1 MKNNFFKNKIIACGM
16 LLSLL
21 ISVGG
26 STNEIY
32 AKSDDNKYYMGETQK
47 KDDAGYGEDTDMGD
61 KDVHSGWKLGQFCIS
76 GFTRNTKDE
85 DGNVVFLKN
94 VGDTIALSFNL
105 EQDIDKLNG
114 NDEYHIAEDTN
125 GYDEDFNI
133 PKAERT
139 NFGYGTLLIKKTDY
153 QNKVTYLSPYTDY
166 LKGVE
171 KGANTEVQFFEE
183 GDYEVALDYEIQN
196 NNFHF
201 WGWRPFDDFTHYQI
215 LIKFSVRNG
224 NCMAYPFDL
233 STKAELVNTSF
244 TENGFYID
252 LANSRYLNI
261 DVKKQNYVESEG
273 TLVEDTR
280 FNKPASDGE
289 EFKDE
294 GVYIITVHNLYTGA
308 ETEKKIYVG
317 NDPLLKAYVTTGKD
331 LDYIKE
337 LLNDGATIEED
348 GTITLATKEV
358 IESTETEIEEIP
370 VQSTETVEN
379 DQHEKMVVSDGIG
392 KLIVVIVVFVVC
404 VIGIFTRIIVKKKRA
419 KNENDIMDSEDDEE
433 VGRE

>member
-1 MKNNFFKNKIIACGM
+1 MKNNFYKNKIIACGM

-26 STNEIY
+26 SAKEIY

-47 KDDAGYGEDTDMGD
+47 KDDAGYGENSDMGSE
-61 KDVHSGWKLGQFCIS
+61 DVHSGWRLGQFCIS
-76 GFTRNTKDE
+76 GFTRNTTDE

-125 GYDEDFNI
+125 GYDEYFNI
-133 PKAERT
+133 PKGERT

-171 KGANTEVQFFEE
+171 KGANTEVQLFEE

-294 GVYIITVHNLYTGA
+294 GVYIITVHNLYTDA
-308 ETEKKIYVG
+308 KTEKKIYVG
-317 NDPLLKAYVTTGKD
+317 NNPLLKAYVTTGKD

-358 IESTETEIEEIP
+358 IENTNEEEEIP
-370 VQSTETVEN
+370 EVSIETVEN
-379 DQHEKMVVSDGIG
+379 EDNQIKKPTLSSWEYIKYVAPVT
-392 KLIVVIVVFVVC
+392 VVILILVGL
-404 VIGIFTRIIVKKKRA
+404 VILKKKKA
-419 KNENDIMDSEDDEE
+419 ASKIKKEKDDENE
-433 VGRE
+433 

>member
-1 MKNNFFKNKIIACGM
+1 MKNNCFKKKVMAYGI

-21 ISVGG
+21 FGVVVPNDS
-26 STNEIY
+26 IY
-32 AKSDDNKYYMGETQK
+32 AEADDNKYYMGETQK
-47 KDDAGYGEDTDMGD
+47 KDDAGYGKDVDMES
-61 KDVHSGWKLGQFCIS
+61 KDVHSGWELGQFCIS
-76 GFTRNTKDE
+76 GFTRNTTDN

-94 VGDTIALSFNL
+94 VGDTIALTFNL
-105 EQDIDKLNG
+105 QQDIDELDG
-114 NDEYHIAEDTN
+114 NDEYHISEDTN
-125 GYDEDFNI
+125 GYDEYFNI
-133 PKAERT
+133 PKSKRT

-153 QNKVTYLSPYTDY
+153 QNKVTYLQPYTNY
-166 LKGVE
+166 LAGVE
-171 KGANTEVQFFEE
+171 KGADTEVQFFEE

-201 WGWRPFDDFTHYQI
+201 WGWRPFDDYTHYQI

-224 NCMAYPFDL
+224 NCMVYPFDL
-233 STKAELVNTSF
+233 STKTELINTSF
-244 TENGFYID
+244 TESGFYID

-294 GVYIITVHNLYTGA
+294 GVYIITVHNLYTDA

-317 NDPLLKAYVTTGKD
+317 TDPLLKAYVTTGKD

-337 LLNDGATIEED
+337 LLSDGATIEDD
-348 GTITLATKEV
+348 GTITLASNEV
-358 IESTETEIEEIP
+358 IENTKQEDIPEATTKTLENKNIIVESSTGGVMDYLKCIAP
-370 VQSTETVEN
+370 
-379 DQHEKMVVSDGIG
+379 
-392 KLIVVIVVFVVC
+392 IVVIIVISVGFVLL
-404 VIGIFTRIIVKKKRA
+404 KKKKIIGEIR
-419 KNENDIMDSEDDEE
+419 EERDDDDE
-433 VGRE
+433 

>member
-1 MKNNFFKNKIIACGM
+1 MKNNFFKNMIVAYGV

-21 ISVGG
+21 ISAGG
-26 STNEIY
+26 SANEIY
-32 AKSDDNKYYMGETQK
+32 AKSADNKYYMGETK
-47 KDDAGYGEDTDMGD
+47 KKKDAGYGEKTDMGS

-94 VGDTIALSFNL
+94 VGDTIELSFNL

-125 GYDEDFNI
+125 GYDEYFNI

-153 QNKVTYLSPYTDY
+153 QNKVKYLGPYTNY

-196 NNFHF
+196 NNLHF

-294 GVYIITVHNLYTGA
+294 GVYIITVHNIYTGA

-331 LDYIKE
+331 LEYIKE
-337 LLNDGATIEED
+337 LLNDGAMIEED

-358 IESTETEIEEIP
+358 IENPNAKEEIYE
-370 VQSTETVEN
+370 VSTKTVEN
-379 DQHEKMVVSDGIG
+379 KDNQIEKPTLSRWKYLKNVAIV
-392 KLIVVIVVFVVC
+392 LVVILILLGL
-404 VIGIFTRIIVKKKRA
+404 VILKKRKA
-419 KNENDIMDSEDDEE
+419 VSKIKNEKDDKDE
-433 VGRE
+433 